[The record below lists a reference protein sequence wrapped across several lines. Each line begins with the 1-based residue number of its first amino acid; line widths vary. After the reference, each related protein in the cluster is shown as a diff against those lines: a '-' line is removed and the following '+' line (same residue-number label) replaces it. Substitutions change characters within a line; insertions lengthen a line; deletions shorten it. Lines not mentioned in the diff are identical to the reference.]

1 MPSKDKYILKYNS
14 GQKSLNVENVIYFDL
29 ESLSIKNHS
38 SQNNLEQSYT
48 EKKSTH
54 EACGYSMTLVR
65 SSSKNERQTYRGK
78 DCMENFCKDL
88 KTLAM
93 GVVNYEK
100 KEMTPLIDEQNKYY
114 EKQKHCHICRIKFY
128 NNKDDKRYKKIS

>member
-1 MPSKDKYILKYNS
+1 M
-14 GQKSLNVENVIYFDL
+14 
-29 ESLSIKNHS
+29 
-38 SQNNLEQSYT
+38 
-48 EKKSTH
+48 
-54 EACGYSMTLVR
+54 ALVR
-65 SSSKNERQTYRGK
+65 SYNKNERRTCRGK
-78 DCMENFCKDL
+78 DCMKNFCKDL